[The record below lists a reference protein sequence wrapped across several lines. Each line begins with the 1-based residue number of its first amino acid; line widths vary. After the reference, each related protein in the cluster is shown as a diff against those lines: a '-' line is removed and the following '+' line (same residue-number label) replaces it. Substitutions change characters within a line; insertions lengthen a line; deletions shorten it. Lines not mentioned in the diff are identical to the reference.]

1 MSRSTTLHD
10 MLKKRTIII
19 SNRLPVRIE
28 KHEDELHF
36 LPSEGGLATGL
47 GSIYKQKDN
56 IWIGW
61 PGYIPEDEAEK
72 KLIIDKLAE
81 LNLIPVFL
89 SEAELQGYYEGFSNE
104 ILWPIF
110 HYQLSYAV
118 FNKEYWLFYQQVNQH
133 FLDAALALDLTLKDE
148 VWIHDYQLMLL
159 PQLIRQHN
167 DLLSIGY
174 FQHIPFPADEI
185 FRCIPWRD
193 ELLEGL
199 LGADLI
205 AFHTY
210 NDAQHFLNS
219 CINIL
224 GLSNTNNRVHVRDR
238 NIYIEVFPMGID
250 FEKFDKLAQDPFII
264 EKANSLQE
272 HFQNRKIILSI
283 DRLDYS
289 KGIIER
295 LEATEQLLQL
305 YPELQ
310 EKFVL
315 YMLVVPSRDTVP
327 QYKALLDEIDR
338 MVGHINSVYGSNEWT
353 PIAYFYN
360 SLPIEDLAA
369 LYVAADICLVTSLRD
384 GMNLVCKEFIACK
397 AHNANGVLILSELAG
412 AAKELPES
420 IQINPNSIQ
429 DITQAIHL
437 AMHMPKDEQKK
448 RMQKNVEIV
457 KKFNI
462 HHWVKIFFIRL
473 REIKNIQKKRIT
485 RKVNDNVKNTLLQKY
500 RSSRKCLFFLDY
512 DGTLIG
518 FQKDAEAAIPTKNIY
533 LLLDELQANP
543 NNQVVIISGRPYTTL
558 NKWFGTKPYFLVA
571 EHGAWSNYP
580 THEWNNKHNT
590 STPWKIP
597 VKRIMHKFTNLTPG
611 ALIEEKT
618 SSLAWHYRRVQ
629 AGLGQMRSQELV
641 ENMRYLLTQ
650 YGLQL
655 LMGDKVI
662 EIKSNELNKGKAAVD
677 IVNHY
682 NPDFIF
688 AIGDDSTDEDMFFE
702 LPETAI
708 TVKVGNK
715 NSAARYYVENQ
726 VEAVTLISAFVH
738 EKPSKA

>member
-1 MSRSTTLHD
+1 

-28 KHEDELHF
+28 KHEDKLHF

-61 PGYIPEDEAEK
+61 PGYIPENDAEK
-72 KLIIDKLAE
+72 KIITEELAK
-81 LNLIPVFL
+81 LNLVPIFL
-89 SEAELQGYYEGFSNE
+89 NEEELQGYYEGFSNE

-118 FNKEYWLFYQQVNQH
+118 FNKEYWAFYKQVNQH
-133 FLDAALALDLTLKDE
+133 FLETTLALNLTLADE
-148 VWIHDYQLMLL
+148 IWIHDYQLMLL
-159 PQLIRQHN
+159 PQLIRQYN

-210 NDAQHFLNS
+210 NDAQHFLNA
-219 CINIL
+219 CVNIL
-224 GLSNTNNRVHVRDR
+224 GLSNNNNKVDVRDR
-238 NIYIEVFPMGID
+238 NAYIEVFPMGID
-250 FEKFDKLAQDPFII
+250 FDKFNKLAQNVSVATR
-264 EKANSLQE
+264 ANALKEQ
-272 HFQNRKIILSI
+272 FQNRKIILSV

-295 LEATEQLLQL
+295 LEALELFLQF
-305 YPELQ
+305 YPELR

-338 MVGHINSVYGSNEWT
+338 MVGHINSVYGSNEWI
-353 PIAYFYN
+353 PITYFYHT
-360 SLPIEDLAA
+360 LPVEDLTA

-397 AHNANGVLILSELAG
+397 AYNLNGILILSELAG
-412 AAKELPES
+412 AAKELSES
-420 IQINPNSIQ
+420 IQINPNSIH
-429 DITQAIHL
+429 DIAQAIHL
-437 AMHMPKDEQKK
+437 AMYMPIDEQKK
-448 RMQKNVEIV
+448 RMKKNVEIV

-473 REIKNIQKKRIT
+473 REIKSIQKKRIT
-485 RKVNDNVKNTLLQKY
+485 RKVNENVKQKLLHKY
-500 RSSRKCLFFLDY
+500 RSGRKRLFFLDY

-518 FQKDAEAAIPTKNIY
+518 FHKDADAAAPTEKIY
-533 LLLDELQANP
+533 QLLDRLQADP
-543 NNQVVIISGRPYTTL
+543 RNQIVIISGRPYTTL
-558 NKWFGTKPYFLVA
+558 HKWFSAKPYFLVA
-571 EHGAWSNYP
+571 EHGVWNNYP
-580 THEWNNKHNT
+580 DHQWNNKYNIPT
-590 STPWKIP
+590 QWKIP
-597 VKRIMHKFTNLTPG
+597 IKRIMHKFTSLTPG

-629 AGLGQMRSQELV
+629 AGLGYMRSQWLKP
-641 ENMRYLLTQ
+641 LTFS
-650 YGLQL
+650 
-655 LMGDKVI
+655 I
-662 EIKSNELNKGKAAVD
+662 R
-677 IVNHY
+677 
-682 NPDFIF
+682 F
-688 AIGDDSTDEDMFFE
+688 
-702 LPETAI
+702 
-708 TVKVGNK
+708 
-715 NSAARYYVENQ
+715 
-726 VEAVTLISAFVH
+726 
-738 EKPSKA
+738 